1 MAHATNPSPYSTLVH
16 TVLFCKLCQRLLSFN
31 MVFDYILRIKA
42 FASNRLAAAVKTFVQ
57 LTTSFFCHFSL
68 CVKPRNKSR
77 FLAILFKMSKGN
89 HYQALPAF
97 SAYFLH
103 IKPKRVLLASIVG
116 IKISLQAELVSPEAV
131 SVL

>member
-1 MAHATNPSPYSTLVH
+1 MP
-16 TVLFCKLCQRLLSFN
+16 
-31 MVFDYILRIKA
+31 
-42 FASNRLAAAVKTFVQ
+42 
-57 LTTSFFCHFSL
+57 
-68 CVKPRNKSR
+68 
-77 FLAILFKMSKGN
+77 KGN
-89 HYQALPAF
+89 LYQTLPAF